1 MVFYEDESCAEGSRH
16 LTLLIKFGGNELEN
30 LIAIRE
36 AVTEKDIELFWE
48 KLREYFVRDIFP
60 ENDED
65 RDYFLGEEYARAIS
79 DLHDRKEDRCRY
91 LLFERNGE
99 NIGFALTV
107 LFDSE
112 DGKCFIM
119 EFCVYPEFRGC
130 GSGADCAAALMELY
144 LRLGASYFELNNGG
158 DPRREKFWKKLGFM
172 NNGFD
177 EWGEPLMLLP
187 PKENVPISIEI
198 LKNTDDWQLK
208 KLENG
213 FLKEIGEEALSEE
226 KQEALVKAANEGKII
241 FFLAKR
247 SCRAVGM
254 CSVATYWST
263 FSCGETAVFEDF
275 YIEPVFR
282 KMGIARM
289 LAKEA
294 QNWCAENGMSSLT
307 VCCAPCDEGMYK
319 SLGFELELG
328 KNLAYLK

>member
-1 MVFYEDESCAEGSRH
+1 M
-16 LTLLIKFGGNELEN
+16 EN
-30 LIAIRE
+30 LITVRE

-79 DLHDRKEDRCRY
+79 ALHDRKEDKCRY

-99 NIGFALTV
+99 NIGFALPV

-119 EFCVYPEFRGC
+119 EFCVYPGFRGNGL
-130 GSGADCAAALMELY
+130 GSECAVALLELCR
-144 LRLGASYFELNNGG
+144 RLGASYFELNNGA
-158 DPRREKFWKKLGFM
+158 DPRREKFWKKLGFR

-187 PKENVPISIEI
+187 PKGEAPISVEI
-198 LKNTDDWQLK
+198 LKDPDDWQLK

-226 KQEALVKAANEGKII
+226 KQEALAKAVKEGKII

-247 SCRAVGM
+247 LTRAVGM
-254 CSVATYWST
+254 CSVAKYWST
-263 FSCGETAVFEDF
+263 FSCAETTVFEDF
-275 YIEPVFR
+275 YIEPAFR
-282 KMGIARM
+282 GKGIARM
-289 LAKEA
+289 LAREA
-294 QNWCAENGMSSLT
+294 QKWCTDNGISSIT
-307 VCCAPCDEGMYK
+307 VCCAPCDEEMYK
-319 SLGFELELG
+319 SLGFASELG
-328 KNLAYLK
+328 KSFAYLT